1 MWKAG
6 SVILFAALASAAASA
21 AFAFTNGLDARFG
34 SGGVVLLG
42 PTPTSGLISRGIF
55 GMAVQPDGKIV
66 IATRVFNDTDPGM
79 GATLPAI
86 GRLNADASWDASFAD
101 HGLYV
106 LPFGATAAP
115 DGGEVHEIVLL
126 SDNSIAAAGGSFV
139 TTFSHDF
146 HTCTLLMRLD
156 SSGSP
161 VSTFGPGDNGSFC
174 FDFAPD
180 LTNDYW
186 FRHFEGFAADS
197 DDSLFVTTVR
207 TNLGYGAVAQF
218 DANGALVSG
227 YGSDGIAAL
236 PAGVP
241 TGLLKVRPDHKLM
254 VVGIRVL
261 SIFPADWTIATV
273 RLGSTGEVDSQY
285 GTQGE
290 FDLPVPNTGVM
301 SPLSAVLKDGRL
313 LVASYND
320 SQPFSFYSLDESGA
334 ADAGFNDAGQQ
345 PGFPG
350 VAQLP
355 LPLDVSDDGILAA
368 QPLPDAHI
376 FAVGNVGT
384 NPINLAL
391 IRLNADSSY
400 DANYGDSQHPGWV
413 TVNVGGLTTSNTHAD
428 ALAVDAA
435 GHAVVAFVTADDGIG
450 KNCTGLI
457 RVITDRLFDGAFDA
471 PPAMPICPQ

>member
-1 MWKAG
+1 MRNARYCAFFAVLAIG
-6 SVILFAALASAAASA
+6 STAHALASTSA
-21 AFAFTNGLDARFG
+21 LDAKFG
-34 SGGVVLLG
+34 TGGIVLLG
-42 PTPTSGLISRGIF
+42 PTPISGLVSRGIF
-55 GMAVQPDGKIV
+55 GMAMQPDGKIV
-66 IATRVFNDTDPGM
+66 IATHVSNDTDPGM

-86 GRLNADASWDASFAD
+86 GRLNADASWDVSFAD

-106 LPFGATAAP
+106 LPFGASAAP
-115 DGGEVHEIVLL
+115 NGGEVHEVVLL

-146 HTCTLLMRLD
+146 NTCTLLIRLD
-156 SSGSP
+156 SSGNP
-161 VSTFGPGDNGSFC
+161 VNAFGPDNNGSFC

-186 FRHFEGFAADS
+186 FRHFEGFVADS

-207 TNLGYGAVAQF
+207 TNLGYGAVAHF
-218 DANGALVSG
+218 DANGALISE
-227 YGSDGIAAL
+227 YGNDGIAML

-241 TGLLKVRPDHKLM
+241 TGQLQVRPDHKLM

-261 SIFPADWTIATV
+261 SILPADWTLATV

-301 SPLSAVLKDGRL
+301 SPLSSVLEGGRL

-320 SQPFSFYSLDESGA
+320 SQPFSFYSLDVSGA
-334 ADAGFNDAGQQ
+334 ADAAFNDAGQQ

-350 VAQLP
+350 VAQLS
-355 LPLDVSDDGILAA
+355 LPVDVTEDGILAA
-368 QPLPDAHI
+368 QPLPDTHI
-376 FAVGNVGT
+376 FAVGNVGA
-384 NPINLAL
+384 NPINLTL

-400 DANYGDSQHPGWV
+400 DASYGDSQHAGWAA
-413 TVNVGGLTTSNTHAD
+413 VNVGGLTTSNTYAD
-428 ALAVDAA
+428 ALAVDTA
-435 GHAVVAFVTADDGIG
+435 GHALLAFISADDGNG

-457 RVITDRLFDGAFDA
+457 RVVTDRLFDGAFDA
-471 PPAMPICPQ
+471 APPMPTCPQ